1 MAMEQLLNMQLTGG
15 TLFAPIDLPALLAF
29 LTFSI
34 VYLLVPFL
42 GYQAERR
49 GAIAV
54 ALYLLIA
61 YMGLSLLQ
69 FLMFA
74 SWIFQVQVGRGNNGM
89 DPSRVILFIFIFLK
103 MLVFLLAML
112 AFVTGLRSL
121 RPKTGRQE
129 DHFSGEE
136 GK

>member
-1 MAMEQLLNMQLTGG
+1 MDMEQILNMQLTGG
-15 TLFAPIDLPALLAF
+15 ALFAPIDLPALLSF
-29 LTFSI
+29 LTFSV

-61 YMGLSLLQ
+61 YMGLSLIQ
-69 FLMFA
+69 FLMYA
-74 SWIFQVQVGRGNNGM
+74 SSLFQVQLGRGNNGM
-89 DPSRVILFIFIFLK
+89 DLSSVMLFIFIFLK

-121 RPKTGRQE
+121 RPQPAQRE
-129 DHFSGEE
+129 DQFSGEE